1 MQLNASAVFLILC
14 GAASFGGLIS
24 PAATRAGDSIT
35 ATRITG
41 DSIQQHCRGLV
52 CPHDGECQEL
62 EQEFQDSL
70 DARRHGDVR
79 PGGSGVIA
87 LIQLCPQLSRS
98 HLFDT
103 APKRGPPPRATTS

>member
-1 MQLNASAVFLILC
+1 MQRNATAVFLILC
-14 GAASFGGLIS
+14 GVASFSGLFS
-24 PAATRAGDSIT
+24 PAPTRASDAVT
-35 ATRITG
+35 ATRSAG
-41 DSIQQHCRGLV
+41 AALQQQYPSLV

-70 DARRHGDVR
+70 DAHRHGDIR
-79 PGGSGVIA
+79 PAGSGVLA
-87 LIQLCPQLSRS
+87 LVQLCPQLSRS